1 MWQVG
6 MLVSTLG
13 ENLINSFCQNWLQ
26 AKGEK
31 EFLLCLSSGE
41 TVQGLAESKN
51 EHMTCEEEFSLT
63 C

>member
-1 MWQVG
+1 MLQVG
-6 MLVSTLG
+6 MLVRTLG
-13 ENLINSFCQNWLQ
+13 ENINSFCQNWLR
-26 AKGEK
+26 AKGKK

-51 EHMTCEEEFSLT
+51 EHMTCAEEFSLT